1 MVPDAGALFDRAIL
15 IVDDLAENRKLLRV
29 LLEAEA
35 FKIVEAAD
43 GAEALRVLA
52 REEVGAIISDILMP
66 NMDGYR
72 LCYEV
77 RTNPQF
83 CHLPFII
90 YTATYTAAK
99 DEKVAMEVGADKF
112 LTKPA
117 GVAAIIDALNEAAKA
132 GRIPLQ
138 PMESAQQL
146 TVIKGYSERLVA
158 KLEERNIELAERLV
172 MLGQTEVKLR
182 RSETRYRRLF
192 ESAQDG
198 ILILDGDTGEI
209 LDINLFLL
217 DLLDYPIQKMV
228 GRKLWEIAQFKD
240 IASDQREF
248 QRLQESDYIRC
259 DDILQTKAGNQI
271 PVEFVSNVYLVDGK
285 KIIQCN
291 MRDISARAKV
301 EEASKKQLTN
311 LEIANRAKDEF
322 LAALSH
328 ALRTPLTAVAS
339 MLDLISLDRNIS
351 GIEETS
357 KSPFELDPSGLD
369 LIRRNVQVLS
379 HLINELLDL
388 TQLSRGDVHLE
399 LELIDAHDAIGNM
412 TRDFEPRV
420 KAKKID
426 MEVHLGA
433 NRHHVNVDAV
443 KFQQILGNLISN
455 AIKFTPGGGKI
466 RVTTANTA
474 NDLVIEIGD
483 TGIGMAA
490 DFASHI
496 FTPFDQGNVTI
507 RRRFGGLGLGL
518 SISRKLAEAHGGM
531 LEARSDGLN
540 QGSTFSLR
548 FTSAESPLPTEI
560 DLITNPARTEP
571 KHILLVEDHADTRH
585 CMCRLLESR
594 GHQVQCAEDA
604 DSAIALENKEHHF
617 DVLITD
623 IGLPDRTGVELLE
636 ELRQHRPD
644 FPAIAMSGFGMPHD
658 LLRSRKAGFLD
669 HFVKPVDLTK
679 LYALIDT
686 VGISQN
692 SLSERTTLP
701 TSVPSLE
708 AKTGGIL

>member
-1 MVPDAGALFDRAIL
+1 VLQPSLAPDADALFDRAIL

-35 FKIVEAAD
+35 FKTVEAAD
-43 GAEALRVLA
+43 GAEALCVLA
-52 REEVGAIISDILMP
+52 REKIGGIISDILMP

-99 DEKVAMEVGADKF
+99 DERVAMEVGADKF

-117 GVAAIIDALNEAAKA
+117 GVAAIIDALSEAAKA

-138 PMESAQQL
+138 PMESSQQL

-172 MLGQTEVKLR
+172 MLAQTEVKLR

-301 EEASKKQLTN
+301 EEASHTQLTN
-311 LEIANRAKDEF
+311 LEIANTAKDEF

-328 ALRTPLTAVAS
+328 ELRTPLTAIAS
-339 MLDLISLDRNIS
+339 MLDLLALNHNVS
-351 GIEETS
+351 GGQETS
-357 KSPFELDPSGLD
+357 ESPFESDPSSLE
-369 LIRRNVQVLS
+369 LIRRNVQMLG
-379 HLINELLDL
+379 HLVNELLDL
-388 TQLSRGDVHLE
+388 TQVSRGDIHLE
-399 LELIDAHDAIGNM
+399 IELIDAHAAIGNLI
-412 TRDFEPRV
+412 RDFAPSVET
-420 KAKKID
+420 KKID
-426 MEVHLGA
+426 MAVHLDA
-433 NRHHVNVDAV
+433 DRHHLNVDAV

-455 AIKFTPGGGKI
+455 AIKFTPSGGKI
-466 RVTTANTA
+466 RVATVNTS
-474 NDLVIEIGD
+474 NDLVMEVGD
-483 TGIGMAA
+483 SGIGLPA
-490 DFASHI
+490 DFAAHI
-496 FTPFDQGNVTI
+496 FTPFDQGNATI

-548 FTSAESPLPTEI
+548 FTSADAPLPKKV
-560 DLITNPARTEP
+560 DLITNPPRIGP

-594 GHQVQCAEDA
+594 GHQVECAQDA
-604 DSAIALENKEHHF
+604 DSAIALENKDNHF

-623 IGLPDRTGVELLE
+623 IGLPDRTGVELLQ
-636 ELRQHRPD
+636 ELRIRRPD
-644 FPAIAMSGFGMPHD
+644 FPAIAMSGFGMPRD

-686 VGISQN
+686 IGIDQE
-692 SLSERTTLP
+692 SLGKR
-701 TSVPSLE
+701 TSVWATPSL
-708 AKTGGIL
+708 G